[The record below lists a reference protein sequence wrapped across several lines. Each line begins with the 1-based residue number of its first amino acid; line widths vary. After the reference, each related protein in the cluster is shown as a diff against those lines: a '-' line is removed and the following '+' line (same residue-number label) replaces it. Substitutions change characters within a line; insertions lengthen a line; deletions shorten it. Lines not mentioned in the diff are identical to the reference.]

1 MTDSPASPTKTH
13 IPSSPS
19 AATKPPKS
27 KSLFTNYYFSKSIM
41 IILVLLVFVYFPSQ
55 VPEMFKET
63 TLIPKLWDLIY
74 LLVIGIAVSY
84 GLFSRKIDSVHPSD
98 DNIGENQTYLSGISH
113 ISSIFEDGNHG
124 IGSLYGFDEKSWVES
139 KGLGSRFSEIG
150 GGKKALKQCFLGES
164 LVVINDEK
172 YVLEQL
178 GSRQKTVRQNLGS
191 KSLDSAVGKSVVE
204 DSDSDSR
211 NWFKES
217 KSGKF
222 RGMVPVKLEEKFKES
237 GNDSGSGSDSD
248 SRTRLN
254 RRSKSM
260 RLEKHDDMFTAEEN
274 KRFGMPSKTK
284 SFSEKEESKGE
295 EAVEVNH
302 RYRKPYQKSFVES
315 KLQESVTGGVS
326 VEAVEVNHRYRKPS
340 YLNGETSFVEAKVQ
354 EPSAGG
360 FTEINQQK
368 KKSRFSA
375 TEAVKDYDGTS
386 DEEIVKDFG
395 KIKAD
400 DGAFDSKNNKQF
412 VRSKSQSSSTATGAS
427 SETLR
432 SMLRKEEKADMSS
445 SIPKPATNVKRGKSV
460 RTNRSKEQV
469 VESKANMF
477 QIHTDDDIVKTIP
490 KLGTDEMNV
499 NVNAADE
506 LSDTEPHSGEVDRKA
521 EEFIAKFKEQIRLQK
536 VASARKLNLL

>member
-1 MTDSPASPTKTH
+1 MADSPSPTKTH

-41 IILVLLVFVYFPSQ
+41 IILVLLVFFYFPSQ

-150 GGKKALKQCFLGES
+150 AGKKVLKQCFLGES

-178 GSRQKTVRQNLGS
+178 GSRQKTAGHNLGS

-237 GNDSGSGSDSD
+237 GNDSGSDSDSD
-248 SRTRLN
+248 SRTRFN

-274 KRFGMPSKTK
+274 ERFGMPSKTK

-315 KLQESVTGGVS
+315 KLQESVTGGIS
-326 VEAVEVNHRYRKPS
+326 VETVEVNHRYRKPS
-340 YLNGETSFVEAKVQ
+340 YLNGETSSVEAKVQ

-368 KKSRFSA
+368 KKSRFSE

-432 SMLRKEEKADMSS
+432 NMLRKEEKADMSS
-445 SIPKPATNVKRGKSV
+445 SIPKPAMNVKRGKSV

-469 VESKANMF
+469 VASKANMF
-477 QIHTDDDIVKTIP
+477 QIHTDDAIVEARS
-490 KLGTDEMNV
+490 KLGTDEM

>member
-1 MTDSPASPTKTH
+1 MADSPSPTKTH

-41 IILVLLVFVYFPSQ
+41 IILVLLVFFYFPSQ

-84 GLFSRKIDSVHPSD
+84 GLFSRKIDSVHLSD
-98 DNIGENQTYLSGISH
+98 DNIGENETYLSGISH

-222 RGMVPVKLEEKFKES
+222 RGMVPVKLDEKFKES
-237 GNDSGSGSDSD
+237 GNDSGSDSD

-274 KRFGMPSKTK
+274 ETVVRFGMPSKTK

-295 EAVEVNH
+295 EAI
-302 RYRKPYQKSFVES
+302 
-315 KLQESVTGGVS
+315 
-326 VEAVEVNHRYRKPS
+326 EVNHRYRKPS

-412 VRSKSQSSSTATGAS
+412 VRSKSQSSSTGAS

-432 SMLRKEEKADMSS
+432 NMLRKEEKADMSS

-469 VESKANMF
+469 VESKGNMF
-477 QIHTDDDIVKTIP
+477 QIHTDDAIVETRSKP
-490 KLGTDEMNV
+490 GTDEMNVNV

>member
-1 MTDSPASPTKTH
+1 
-13 IPSSPS
+13 
-19 AATKPPKS
+19 
-27 KSLFTNYYFSKSIM
+27 
-41 IILVLLVFVYFPSQ
+41 
-55 VPEMFKET
+55 
-63 TLIPKLWDLIY
+63 
-74 LLVIGIAVSY
+74 
-84 GLFSRKIDSVHPSD
+84 
-98 DNIGENQTYLSGISH
+98 
-113 ISSIFEDGNHG
+113 
-124 IGSLYGFDEKSWVES
+124 
-139 KGLGSRFSEIG
+139 
-150 GGKKALKQCFLGES
+150 
-164 LVVINDEK
+164 
-172 YVLEQL
+172 
-178 GSRQKTVRQNLGS
+178 
-191 KSLDSAVGKSVVE
+191 
-204 DSDSDSR
+204 
-211 NWFKES
+211 
-217 KSGKF
+217 
-222 RGMVPVKLEEKFKES
+222 
-237 GNDSGSGSDSD
+237 
-248 SRTRLN
+248 
-254 RRSKSM
+254 M
-260 RLEKHDDMFTAEEN
+260 RLEKHDDMFTAEEDETVV
-274 KRFGMPSKTK
+274 RFGMPSKTK

-315 KLQESVTGGVS
+315 KLQESVTGGIS
-326 VEAVEVNHRYRKPS
+326 VETVELNNHRYRKPS

-368 KKSRFSA
+368 KKSRFSV

-445 SIPKPATNVKRGKSV
+445 LIPKPAMNVKRGKSV

-469 VESKANMF
+469 VESKGNMF
-477 QIHTDDDIVKTIP
+477 QIHTDDAIVETRSKP
-490 KLGTDEMNV
+490 GTDEMNV

>member
-1 MTDSPASPTKTH
+1 MADSPSPTKTH

-19 AATKPPKS
+19 AATKPLKS

-41 IILVLLVFVYFPSQ
+41 IILVILVFLYFPSQ

-63 TLIPKLWDLIY
+63 TLIPKIWDLIY

-84 GLFSRKIDSVHPSD
+84 GLFSRKIDSVHLSD
-98 DNIGENQTYLSGISH
+98 DNIGENETYLSGISH

-150 GGKKALKQCFLGES
+150 GGKKVLKQCFLGES

-178 GSRQKTVRQNLGS
+178 DSRQKTVRQNLGS

-204 DSDSDSR
+204 DSDSDSDSR
-211 NWFKES
+211 NSFKES

-222 RGMVPVKLEEKFKES
+222 RGMVPVKLDEKFKES
-237 GNDSGSGSDSD
+237 GNDSGSDSD

-274 KRFGMPSKTK
+274 ETVVRFGMPSKTK

-295 EAVEVNH
+295 EAIEVNH

-315 KLQESVTGGVS
+315 KLQESVTGGIS
-326 VEAVEVNHRYRKPS
+326 VEAVELNHRYRKPS

-375 TEAVKDYDGTS
+375 AEAVKDYDGTS

-412 VRSKSQSSSTATGAS
+412 VRSKSQSSSTGAS

-432 SMLRKEEKADMSS
+432 NMLRKEEKADMSS

-477 QIHTDDDIVKTIP
+477 QIHTDDDIVETKS

-499 NVNAADE
+499 NAAEE